1 MKFKCIVYSEVTA
14 EDKDNSEV
22 NADVPTADSILQEY
36 EYNETRGTNI
46 QEGMSL
52 VFYLYVHY
60 VLTFLLNYI

>member
-1 MKFKCIVYSEVTA
+1 MKFKCIVYSEVSA